1 MGSNYGLDGDF
12 SSGRVKV
19 RMGFVRDL
27 EVVTDG
33 FMDVGD
39 RRGEESS
46 SVKDGSKVSGLG
58 GRSESSRAK
67 GTGHLMFISSNC
79 K

>member
-1 MGSNYGLDGDF
+1 M
-12 SSGRVKV
+12 

-33 FMDVGD
+33 FMDAGD
-39 RRGEESS
+39 RRGKEGS

-58 GRSESSRAK
+58 GRLESSRDQQ
-67 GTGHLMFISSNC
+67 S
-79 K
+79 